1 MSDNRVLRHW
11 GCRHPIA
18 QSPMGWIARSQLARA
33 VSEAGGFGI
42 IETSSGEIDA
52 CVAEIDIMRD
62 SGLPFGVNLPLLL
75 LHDDAILERI
85 LALGIKFF
93 TTSAGDPERWLARLK
108 DSGAVVYH
116 SIASPK
122 MAAKAA
128 AAGVDGLVVEGH
140 EGAGFKNAAAVSL
153 LPLLREVASRHPE
166 LPLVAAG
173 GIADGSGMAA
183 AFAAG
188 AEAVQMGTRF
198 VASRESPVHDNYKK
212 AIVAADAAGT
222 MVVNQAGRMR
232 MRVLRTPK
240 AEEIGV
246 GPMPQGTFED
256 IHRLYFK
263 GRLDIS
269 VALAGQS
276 AGIIEAVA
284 PVAEIIEKISADF
297 AAHGG
302 PAPSQV

>member
-1 MSDNRVLRHW
+1 MSANRALRHW
-11 GCRHPIA
+11 RCRHPIA

-52 CVAEIDIMRD
+52 CVEEIRIMLD

-75 LHDDAILERI
+75 LGDDAVLKRI
-85 LALGIKFF
+85 LALGVKFF
-93 TTSAGDPERWLARLK
+93 TTSAGDPGRWLKPLQ

-116 SIASPK
+116 SIASPA
-122 MAAKAA
+122 MADKAA
-128 AAGVDGLVVEGH
+128 ACGVDGLIVEGH
-140 EGAGFKNAAAVSL
+140 EGAGFKNPAAATL
-153 LPLLREVASRHPE
+153 LPLLREVSSRHPD

-173 GIADGSGMAA
+173 GVADGAGMAA

-198 VASRESPVHDNYKK
+198 VASEESPVHDNYKN

-222 MVVNQAGRMR
+222 MVVNQKGRMR
-232 MRVLRTPK
+232 MRVLRTAK
-240 AEEIGV
+240 AEEIGA
-246 GPMPQGTFED
+246 GPMPVDTFAA
-256 IHRLYFK
+256 IQRLYFE

-276 AGIIEAVA
+276 AGVIGEVSSVADIIDRQMRDFEAA
-284 PVAEIIEKISADF
+284 RANLLK
-297 AAHGG
+297 
-302 PAPSQV
+302 